1 MPADSICCNT
11 KQAVFLIA
19 VIFLHNYYQ
28 LNSHQI
34 ILFID
39 VFLLL
44 VVVVV
49 PIAAVVTCFHAIGQP
64 EEYMSDVGWFVVV
77 KSFGH
82 CVQVELSVCATHC
95 GSSSA

>member
-28 LNSHQI
+28 LNSHQ

-95 GSSSA
+95 GSSA